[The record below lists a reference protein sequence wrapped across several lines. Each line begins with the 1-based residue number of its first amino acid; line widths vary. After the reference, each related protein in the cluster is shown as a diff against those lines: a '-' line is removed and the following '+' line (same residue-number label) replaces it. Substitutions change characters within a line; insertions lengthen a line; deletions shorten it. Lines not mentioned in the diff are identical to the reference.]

1 MSNLSLSVAMGNY
14 DRTRPIIDGRVPIQG
29 VDPVVMMQEPEE
41 LFFRAFRNAEYD
53 VCELSLSSFVVRTAR
68 GDCPYVGVPVF
79 PSRFFRHT
87 SIYIRTDRGI
97 EKPED
102 LKGRRIGTPEYQLT
116 ACVWARALLADD
128 YGVDPADVTWV
139 RGGIEEKGRIEK
151 ISMNLPADVVI
162 EDIDPDMTL
171 SEALEAG
178 EIDGMVTPRAPSCFK
193 RGAANVGR
201 LFEDSET
208 AAREYYGRTGIYPI
222 MHLLGV
228 RKALL
233 EQHPWIAGNVVKAFE
248 EAKNLAAADLIDIAA
263 PKVMLPFLAEHLE
276 ALQSL
281 LGEDIWP
288 YGLEKNRV
296 VLETFLRHHHAQ
308 GLSERL
314 VSIEEL
320 FDPASLDS
328 FRI

>member
-233 EQHPWIAGNVVKAFE
+233 EQHPWVAGNVVKAFE

>member
-1 MSNLSLSVAMGNY
+1 MSNLRLSVAVGNY
-14 DRTRPIIDGRVPIQG
+14 DRMRPIIDGRVPIQG
-29 VDPVVMMQEPEE
+29 VDPIVMMQEPEE
-41 LFFRAFRNAEYD
+41 LFFRAFRNVDYD
-53 VCELSLSSFVVRTAR
+53 ICELSLSSFVVRTAR

-97 EKPED
+97 DKPEE

-128 YGVDPADVTWV
+128 YGVEPADVTWV
-139 RGGIEEKGRIEK
+139 RGGIDEKGRIEK
-151 ISMNLPADVVI
+151 IGLSLPADVTI
-162 EDIDPDMTL
+162 EDIDPDTTL
-171 SEALEAG
+171 SELLEAG

-201 LFEDSET
+201 LFEDSEA
-208 AAREYYGRTGIYPI
+208 AAREYYARTGIYPI
-222 MHLLGV
+222 MHLLGI
-228 RKALL
+228 RKTLL
-233 EQHPWIAGNVVKAFE
+233 EQHPWLAGNVVKAFE
-248 EAKNLAAADLIDIAA
+248 AAKNLAAADLVDIAA

-276 ALQSL
+276 SLQALM
-281 LGEDIWP
+281 GEDIWP
-288 YGLEKNRV
+288 YGLEKNRA

-314 VSIEEL
+314 VSVEDL
-320 FDPASLDS
+320 FHPASLDS

>member
-1 MSNLSLSVAMGNY
+1 MSNLRLSVAMGNY

-41 LFFRAFRNAEYD
+41 LFFRAFRNVDYD
-53 VCELSLSSFVVRTAR
+53 ICELSLSSFAVRTAR
-68 GDCPYVGVPVF
+68 GDCPYIGVPVF

-97 EKPED
+97 DKPED

-128 YGVDPADVTWV
+128 FGVQPSDITWA
-139 RGGIEEKGRIEK
+139 RGGIDEKGRVEK
-151 ISMNLPADVVI
+151 INLNLPADVTI
-162 EDIDPDMTL
+162 EDIDADTTL
-171 SEALEAG
+171 NELLEAG

-193 RGAANVGR
+193 RGDANVGR
-201 LFEDSET
+201 LFADSET
-208 AAREYYGRTGIYPI
+208 AAREYYARTGIYPI

-228 RKALL
+228 RKELL
-233 EQHPWIAGNVVKAFE
+233 EQHPWLAGNIVKAFE
-248 EAKNLAAADLIDIAA
+248 EAKNVAAAHLIDIAA

-276 ALQSL
+276 ALQAL
-281 LGEDIWP
+281 MGDDIWP
-288 YGLEKNRV
+288 YGLEKNRA

-314 VSIEEL
+314 VSVEEL
-320 FDPASLDS
+320 FHPASLDS

>member
-1 MSNLSLSVAMGNY
+1 MSNLSLSVAIGNY
-14 DRTRPIIDGRVPIQG
+14 DRMRPIIDGRVSIQG
-29 VDPVVMMQEPEE
+29 VDPLVMMQEPEE
-41 LFFRAFRNAEYD
+41 LFFRAFRNVDYD

-97 EKPED
+97 DKPED
-102 LKGRRIGTPEYQLT
+102 LKGCRIGTPEYQLT

-128 YGVDPADVTWV
+128 FGVQPADVTWV
-139 RGGIEEKGRIEK
+139 RGGIEEKGRVEK
-151 ISMNLPADVVI
+151 INMNLPADVTI
-162 EDIDPDMTL
+162 EDIDPDTTL
-171 SEALEAG
+171 NELLEAG

-193 RGAANVGR
+193 RGAEHVGR
-201 LFEDSET
+201 LFEDSEA
-208 AAREYYGRTGIYPI
+208 AAREYFARTGIYPI
-222 MHLLGV
+222 MHLLGI

-233 EQHPWIAGNVVKAFE
+233 EQHPWLAGNIVKAFE
-248 EAKNLAAADLIDIAA
+248 AAKNLAAADLVDIAA

-276 ALQSL
+276 ALQAL
-281 LGEDIWP
+281 MGEDIWP
-288 YGLEKNRV
+288 YGLEKNRA

-314 VSIEEL
+314 VSVEEL
-320 FDPASLDS
+320 FHPASLDS